1 MKNAIIASACLPL
14 LLTASA
20 VVGIP
25 QRSAESPPDLL
36 MESPPWDFRKFSDP
50 AGFFEQFFGADSDAD
65 RERLERTEVSLAE
78 ERAFGNRVVQAFLAE
93 LRRNDI
99 TVTSR
104 GKDVD
109 YLRRLVGRVQ
119 PVMEHAERYPSW
131 QIYIAEASPIEAKC
145 FPGGT
150 LVFFRGLLD
159 SAESEAT
166 LVGVIAHELSHLDH
180 GHQLNMLRRMKIA
193 EQTFAGKKGFDPRT
207 MFQNGP
213 MLLRA
218 FVRPFRPEDESQA
231 DLDATRW
238 MFKLG
243 YDPREFARLF
253 LRMKKAAGPPVGL
266 AAILPSHPPHED
278 RNRAVLEELEDLN
291 AASPDQRLYA
301 GRENLRRRVTR
312 SEREFPE

>member
-1 MKNAIIASACLPL
+1 L
-14 LLTASA
+14 
-20 VVGIP
+20 
-25 QRSAESPPDLL
+25 
-36 MESPPWDFRKFSDP
+36 
-50 AGFFEQFFGADSDAD
+50 
-65 RERLERTEVSLAE
+65 SLAE
-78 ERAFGNRVVQAFLAE
+78 ERAFGNRVTQAFLAE
-93 LRRNDI
+93 LRRNDVA
-99 TVTSR
+99 VTSR

-109 YLRRLVGRVQ
+109 YLRRLADRVRLL
-119 PVMEHAERYPSW
+119 MEHAERYPSC

-150 LVFFRGLLD
+150 LVFFRGMLD

-166 LVGVIAHELSHLDH
+166 LVGVIAHELSHVDH

-193 EQTFAGKKGFDPRT
+193 EQTFSGKKGFDPRS

-218 FVRPFRPEDESQA
+218 FLRPFRPEDESQA
-231 DLDATRW
+231 DLDATHW

-243 YDPREFARLF
+243 YDPREFAKLF

-278 RNRAVLEELEDLN
+278 RNRAVLEELDDLK
-291 AASPDQRLYA
+291 AASPEQRLYV
-301 GRENLRRRVTR
+301 GRENLRRRITR
-312 SEREFPE
+312 AEREFPE